1 MKLLFPKNKKPALPG
16 ISSAANYVT
25 HVAAGLKLPTK
36 AIICP
41 ISSLTKYVTSHSKWK
56 KYTCEMD
63 IYVLENQPVCYVT
76 NFGYGA
82 PAMAMKLEV
91 LIALGV
97 KEFVFIGLAGSLQEE
112 VQPADIVVCDGAL
125 CDDGTS
131 PCYVTAELAQ
141 PNKTLLT
148 KLTKVLRAQK
158 QSFHIGRNWTTD
170 AIFRETKAE
179 IKHYQ
184 QRDVLTVEME
194 TAAFYAVCQKRKV
207 KGLAAFGISD
217 KLYEYKW
224 ETHFGER
231 NIYRALEVIFEA
243 AHQTLQTL

>member
-16 ISSAANYVT
+16 ISSAQNYVA
-25 HVAAGLKLPTK
+25 HLARGLKLPAK

-63 IYVLENQPVCYVT
+63 IYVLEGKNVCYVT

-82 PAMAMKLEV
+82 PSMATKLEM

-112 VQPADIVVCDGAL
+112 VEPTDIVLANEAL

-131 PCYVTAELAQ
+131 PCYVATETAK
-141 PNKTLLT
+141 PNQTLFK
-148 KLTKVLRAQK
+148 KLTGCLQK
-158 QSFHIGRNWTTD
+158 NKLNFHVGRNWTTD
-170 AIFRETKAE
+170 AIFRETKEE

-184 QRDVLTVEME
+184 KQDVLTVEME

-207 KGLAAFGISD
+207 RGVAAYGISD
-217 KLYEYKW
+217 KLDHFKW
-224 ETHFGER
+224 DTHFGER
-231 NIYRALEVIFEA
+231 PIYRTLEVIFDNA
-243 AHQTLQTL
+243 LQTLTH

>member
-1 MKLLFPKNKKPALPG
+1 MKLLFPKNKKPALKG
-16 ISSAANYVT
+16 ISSAQNYVG
-25 HVAAGLKLPTK
+25 HLANGLKLPSK

-63 IYVLENQPVCYVT
+63 IYVLEGKNCCYVT

-112 VQPADIVVCDGAL
+112 VEPADIVVCSEAL

-131 PCYVTAELAQ
+131 PCYTATETAK
-141 PNKTLLT
+141 PNRTLFT
-148 KLTKVLRAQK
+148 KFTKALKANK
-158 QSFHIGRNWTTD
+158 QNFHIGRNWTTD
-170 AIFRETKAE
+170 AIFRETKEE

-184 QRDVLTVEME
+184 QVDVLTVEME
-194 TAAFYAVCQKRKV
+194 TAAFYAVCQKRKARGV
-207 KGLAAFGISD
+207 AAYGISD
-217 KLYEYKW
+217 KLCNYQW
-224 ETHFGER
+224 ETHFGKR
-231 NIYRALEVIFEA
+231 PIYRTLEIIFFFFFKAL
-243 AHQTLQTL
+243 

>member
-1 MKLLFPKNKKPALPG
+1 MKILFPKNKKPTLKG
-16 ISSAANYVT
+16 ISSAANYVG
-25 HVAAGLKLPTK
+25 HVASGLKLPAK
-36 AIICP
+36 AVICP
-41 ISSLTKYVTSHSKWK
+41 ISSLTKYVISHSKRK

-63 IYVLENQPVCYVT
+63 IYVLEGQDICYVT

-97 KEFVFIGLAGSLQEE
+97 KEVVFIGLAGSLQEE
-112 VQPADIVVCDGAL
+112 LQPGDICVCSEAL

-131 PCYVTAELAQ
+131 PCYVATETAK
-141 PNKTLLT
+141 PNKTLFS
-148 KLTKVLRAQK
+148 KLTKALKADK
-158 QSFHIGRNWTTD
+158 QDFHIGRNWSTD
-170 AIFRETKAE
+170 AIFRETKEE

-184 QRDVLTVEME
+184 KHDVLTVEME
-194 TAAFYAVCQKRKV
+194 TAAFYAVCQKRKI
-207 KGLAAFGISD
+207 KGVSAFGISD

-231 NIYRALEVIFEA
+231 PIYRAMELIFEA
-243 AHQTLQTL
+243 AKKALK

>member
-1 MKLLFPKNKKPALPG
+1 MKLLFPKNKKPALAG
-16 ISSAANYVT
+16 ISSAINYVD
-25 HVAAGLKLPTK
+25 HVAAGLKLPKK

-41 ISSLTKYVTSHSKWK
+41 ISSLTKYVTSHNKWK

-63 IYVLENQPVCYVT
+63 IYVLEGKDLCYVT
-76 NFGYGA
+76 NFGYSA
-82 PAMAMKLEV
+82 PTMAMKLEV

-112 VQPADIVVCDGAL
+112 VQPADIVVCDEAL

-131 PCYVTAELAQ
+131 PCYVSTETAK
-141 PNKTLLT
+141 PNKELLNKLIHTL
-148 KLTKVLRAQK
+148 KNNK
-158 QSFHIGRNWTTD
+158 QNFHIGRNWTTD

-184 QRDVLTVEME
+184 KHNVLTVEME

-207 KGLAAFGISD
+207 RGVAAYGVSD

-224 ETHFGER
+224 ETHFGEKP
-231 NIYRALEVIFEA
+231 IYRALEVIFDA
-243 AHQTLQTL
+243 AQKALK

>member
-1 MKLLFPKNKKPALPG
+1 MKLLFPKNKKPALAG
-16 ISSAANYVT
+16 ISSAQNYAG
-25 HVAAGLKLPTK
+25 HVARGLKLPAT

-41 ISSLTKYVTSHSKWK
+41 ISSLTKYVTSHNKWK

-63 IYVLENQPVCYVT
+63 IYVLEGKNLCYVT

-97 KEFVFIGLAGSLQEE
+97 KKFVFIGLAGSLQEE
-112 VQPADIVVCDGAL
+112 VQPADIVVCDEAL

-131 PCYVTAELAQ
+131 PCYVTTETAK

-148 KLTKVLRAQK
+148 KLMRTLKVDK
-158 QSFHIGRNWTTD
+158 QNFHIGRNWTTD

-184 QRDVLTVEME
+184 KHNVLTVEME

-207 KGLAAFGISD
+207 CGVAAYGISD

-224 ETHFGER
+224 EAHFGEKP
-231 NIYRALEVIFEA
+231 IYRALEVLFDA
-243 AHQTLQTL
+243 AQKVLK

>member
-1 MKLLFPKNKKPALPG
+1 MKILFPKNKKPALPG
-16 ISSAANYVT
+16 ISSAANYAK
-25 HVAAGLKLPTK
+25 HVAAGLKLPSK

-41 ISSLTKYVTSHSKWK
+41 ISSLTKYVTSHAKFK
-56 KYTCEMD
+56 KYTCEAD
-63 IYVLENQPVCYVT
+63 IYALEGTDICYVT

-112 VQPADIVVCDGAL
+112 VQPADIVLCDEAL

-131 PCYVTAELAQ
+131 PCYTTKETSKPSKQLF
-141 PNKTLLT
+141 T
-148 KLTKVLRAQK
+148 KLQK
-158 QSFHIGRNWTTD
+158 ALTDSKQNFHIGRNWTTD

-184 QRDVLTVEME
+184 KHNVLTVEME
-194 TAAFYAVCQKRKV
+194 TAAFYAVCEKRKV
-207 KGLAAFGISD
+207 KGVAAYGISD

-224 ETHFGER
+224 ETHFGEKP
-231 NIYRALEVIFEA
+231 IYRALEVIFENA
-243 AHQTLQTL
+243 KKALK

>member
-1 MKLLFPKNKKPALPG
+1 MKILFPKNKKPALPG
-16 ISSAANYVT
+16 ISSAANYAT
-25 HVAAGLKLPTK
+25 HVAAGLKLPSK

-41 ISSLTKYVTSHSKWK
+41 ISSLTKYVTSHSKFK
-56 KYTCEMD
+56 KYTCEAD
-63 IYVLENQPVCYVT
+63 IYVLEGTDICYVT

-112 VQPADIVVCDGAL
+112 VQPADIVLCDEAL

-131 PCYVTAELAQ
+131 PCYTTKETSKPSKQLF
-141 PNKTLLT
+141 T
-148 KLTKVLRAQK
+148 KLQK
-158 QSFHIGRNWTTD
+158 ALMDSKQNFHVGRNWTTD

-184 QRDVLTVEME
+184 KHNVLTVEME
-194 TAAFYAVCQKRKV
+194 TAAFYAVCEKRKV
-207 KGLAAFGISD
+207 KGVAAYGISD

-224 ETHFGER
+224 ETHFGEKP
-231 NIYRALEVIFEA
+231 IYRALEVIFENA
-243 AHQTLQTL
+243 KKALK

>member
-1 MKLLFPKNKKPALPG
+1 MKLLFPKNKKPALKG
-16 ISSAANYVT
+16 ISSAQNYVG
-25 HVAAGLKLPTK
+25 HVARGLKLPAK

-63 IYVLENQPVCYVT
+63 IYVLEGKNCCYVT

-112 VQPADIVVCDGAL
+112 VEPADIVLCNEAL

-131 PCYVTAELAQ
+131 PCYVATETSKPHKALLA
-141 PNKTLLT
+141 
-148 KLTKVLRAQK
+148 KLACALKAHHQN
-158 QSFHIGRNWTTD
+158 FHIGRNWTTD
-170 AIFRETKAE
+170 AIFRETKEE

-184 QRDVLTVEME
+184 KNDVLTVEME

-207 KGLAAFGISD
+207 RGVAAYGISD
-217 KLYEYKW
+217 KLCNYQW

-231 NIYRALEVIFEA
+231 PIYRTLEIIFESA
-243 AHQTLQTL
+243 LQALTH

>member
-1 MKLLFPKNKKPALPG
+1 MKILFPKNKKPALPG
-16 ISSAANYVT
+16 ISSAANYVK
-25 HVAAGLKLPTK
+25 HVAAGLKLPSK

-41 ISSLTKYVTSHSKWK
+41 ISSLAKYVTAHSKWK

-63 IYVLENQPVCYVT
+63 IYVLEGKDVCYVT
-76 NFGYGA
+76 NFGHGA
-82 PAMAMKLEV
+82 PAMAMKVEV

-112 VQPADIVVCDGAL
+112 VQPGDLVVCDEAL

-131 PCYVTAELAQ
+131 PCYVATETAR
-141 PNKTLLT
+141 PSKTLLT
-148 KLTKVLRAQK
+148 KLEQALKANK
-158 QSFHIGRNWTTD
+158 QNFHIGRNWTTD

-184 QRDVLTVEME
+184 THNVLTVEME
-194 TAAFYAVCQKRKV
+194 TAAFYAVCQKCKV
-207 KGLAAFGISD
+207 KGVAAFGVSD

-231 NIYRALEVIFEA
+231 AVYRTLEVLFDA
-243 AHQTLQTL
+243 SLLALK

>member
-16 ISSAANYVT
+16 ISSAANYAK
-25 HVAAGLKLPTK
+25 HVAAGLKLPSK
-36 AIICP
+36 AVICP
-41 ISSLTKYVTSHSKWK
+41 IAALTNYVTSHSKWK

-63 IYVLENQPVCYVT
+63 IYVLEGKNLCYVT

-112 VQPADIVVCDGAL
+112 VQPGDKVVCDEAL
-125 CDDGTS
+125 CDDGIS
-131 PCYVTAELAQ
+131 PCYVTSETSK
-141 PNKTLLT
+141 PSKTLLV
-148 KLTKVLRAQK
+148 KLQRALKAGK
-158 QSFHIGRNWTTD
+158 QDFHIGRNWTTD

-184 QRDVLTVEME
+184 KHHVLTVEME

-207 KGLAAFGISD
+207 KGVSCFGVSD

-224 ETHFGER
+224 ETYFGQR
-231 NIYRALEVIFEA
+231 SIYRALEVLFDA
-243 AHQTLQTL
+243 AYLALK

>member
-1 MKLLFPKNKKPALPG
+1 MKILFPKNKKPALKG
-16 ISSAANYVT
+16 ISSAQNYV
-25 HVAAGLKLPTK
+25 ARLASGLKLPVK

-56 KYTCEMD
+56 KYSCEMD
-63 IYVLENQPVCYVT
+63 IYVLEGKNVCYVT

-82 PAMAMKLEV
+82 PAMAVKLEM

-112 VQPADIVVCDGAL
+112 VEPTDIVLASEAL

-131 PCYVTAELAQ
+131 PCYVATETTKPNQALFKKLASCLKA
-141 PNKTLLT
+141 NK
-148 KLTKVLRAQK
+148 QD
-158 QSFHIGRNWTTD
+158 FHIGRNWTTD
-170 AIFRETKAE
+170 AIFRETKEE

-184 QRDVLTVEME
+184 KHDVLTVEME

-207 KGLAAFGISD
+207 RGVAAYGISD
-217 KLYEYKW
+217 RLCDSKW
-224 ETHFGER
+224 DTHFGKR
-231 NIYRALEVIFEA
+231 PIYRTLEVIFDNA
-243 AHQTLQTL
+243 LQTLTR

>member
-16 ISSAANYVT
+16 ISSAVNYVT
-25 HVAAGLKLPTK
+25 HVAAGLRLPKK

-41 ISSLTKYVTSHSKWK
+41 ISSLTKYVISHNKWK

-63 IYVLENQPVCYVT
+63 IYVLENTDMCYVT

-112 VQPADIVVCDGAL
+112 LQPGDICLCDEAL

-131 PCYVTAELAQ
+131 PCYVNAETTK
-141 PNKTLLT
+141 PSKVLLT
-148 KLTKVLRAQK
+148 QLATTLQTDK
-158 QSFHIGRNWTTD
+158 QNFHVGRNWTTD

-184 QRDVLTVEME
+184 KHNVLTVEME

-207 KGLAAFGISD
+207 RGAAAFGISD

-231 NIYRALEVIFEA
+231 AIHHALEIIFDSA
-243 AHQTLQTL
+243 KKALK

>member
-1 MKLLFPKNKKPALPG
+1 MKILFPKNKKPALPG
-16 ISSAANYVT
+16 ISNAVNYAT
-25 HVAAGLKLPTK
+25 HVAAGLKLPSK

-41 ISSLTKYVTSHSKWK
+41 ISSLTKYVTSHHKWK

-63 IYVLENQPVCYVT
+63 IYVLEGKNLCYVT

-112 VQPADIVVCDGAL
+112 VQPGDICVCDEAL

-131 PCYVTAELAQ
+131 PCYVTTETSK
-141 PNKTLLT
+141 PNKELFN
-148 KLTKVLRAQK
+148 KLTKALQANK
-158 QSFHIGRNWTTD
+158 QNFHVGRNWTTD

-184 QRDVLTVEME
+184 KHNVLTVEME

-207 KGLAAFGISD
+207 RGVAAYGISD
-217 KLYEYKW
+217 KLYECKW
-224 ETHFGER
+224 ETHFGQR
-231 NIYRALEVIFEA
+231 PIYRAMELIFEA
-243 AHQTLQTL
+243 AQKVLK

>member
-16 ISSAANYVT
+16 ISNAANYVK
-25 HVAAGLKLPTK
+25 HRASGLKLPKK

-63 IYVLENQPVCYVT
+63 IYVLENPGICYVT
-76 NFGYGA
+76 NFGYAA
-82 PAMAMKLEV
+82 PSMAMKLEM

-112 VQPADIVVCDGAL
+112 VQPADIVVCDEAL

-131 PCYVTAELAQ
+131 PCYVAAQTAK

-148 KLTKVLRAQK
+148 NLQK
-158 QSFHIGRNWTTD
+158 TLKTNKQNFHIGRNWSTD
-170 AIFRETKAE
+170 AIFRETKEE

-184 QRDVLTVEME
+184 KHNVLTVEME

-207 KGLAAFGISD
+207 RGVAAYAISD

-224 ETHFGER
+224 ETPFGEKS
-231 NIYRALEVIFEA
+231 IYRTLEIIFDA
-243 AHQTLQTL
+243 ARTVLK

>member
-1 MKLLFPKNKKPALPG
+1 MKLLFPKNKKPALSG
-16 ISSAANYVT
+16 ISSAANYVR
-25 HVAAGLKLPTK
+25 HVAAGLKLPSK

-41 ISSLTKYVTSHSKWK
+41 ISSLTKYVTSHAKFK
-56 KYTCEMD
+56 KYMCEMD
-63 IYVLENQPVCYVT
+63 IYVLEKEGICYVT

-112 VQPADIVVCDGAL
+112 VQPSDIVLCDEAL

-131 PCYVTAELAQ
+131 PCYTVRETSKPAKSMLAKLEKALKE
-141 PNKTLLT
+141 NK
-148 KLTKVLRAQK
+148 QN
-158 QSFHIGRNWTTD
+158 FHIGRNWTTD

-184 QRDVLTVEME
+184 KHNVLTVEME

-207 KGLAAFGISD
+207 KGVAAFGISD

-224 ETHFGER
+224 ETHFGEKA
-231 NIYRALEVIFEA
+231 IYRALEIIFESA
-243 AHQTLQTL
+243 KKALK

>member
-1 MKLLFPKNKKPALPG
+1 MKLLFPKNKKFALKG
-16 ISSAANYVT
+16 ISSAQNYVG
-25 HVAAGLKLPTK
+25 HIARGLKLPPQ

-63 IYVLENQPVCYVT
+63 IYVLEGKNVCYVT

-82 PAMAMKLEV
+82 PAMAMKMEM

-112 VQPADIVVCDGAL
+112 VEPTDIVLCSEAL

-131 PCYVTAELAQ
+131 PCYVSTETSK
-141 PNKTLLT
+141 PHKTLFA
-148 KLTKVLRAQK
+148 KLAKTLQANHQN
-158 QSFHIGRNWTTD
+158 FHVGRNWTTD
-170 AIFRETKAE
+170 AIFRETKEE

-184 QRDVLTVEME
+184 KHDVLTVEME

-207 KGLAAFGISD
+207 RGVAAYGISD
-217 KLYEYKW
+217 KLCKYQW
-224 ETHFGER
+224 DTHFGER
-231 NIYRALEVIFEA
+231 PVHRALETIFESA
-243 AHQTLQTL
+243 LQTLTK

>member
-1 MKLLFPKNKKPALPG
+1 MKILFPKNKKPALPG
-16 ISSAANYVT
+16 ISSAANYVN
-25 HVAAGLKLPTK
+25 HVAAGLKLPAK

-41 ISSLTKYVTSHSKWK
+41 ISSLTKYVTAHHKWK

-63 IYVLENQPVCYVT
+63 IYVLEGTNLCYVT

-112 VQPADIVVCDGAL
+112 VQPADIVVCDEAL

-131 PCYVTAELAQ
+131 PCYVTGETSKPSPVLFRNLLNALKA
-141 PNKTLLT
+141 NK
-148 KLTKVLRAQK
+148 QN
-158 QSFHIGRNWTTD
+158 FHIGRNWSTD
-170 AIFRETKAE
+170 AIFRETKQE

-184 QRDVLTVEME
+184 KHDVLSVEME

-207 KGLAAFGISD
+207 RGVAAFGISD

-231 NIYRALEVIFEA
+231 PIYRALEVILDA
-243 AHQTLQTL
+243 AKQALK

>member
-1 MKLLFPKNKKPALPG
+1 MKLLFPKNKKTALPG
-16 ISSAANYVT
+16 ISNAANYVT
-25 HVAAGLKLPTK
+25 HVAAGLKLPKK

-63 IYVLENQPVCYVT
+63 IYVLENTDICYVT

-112 VQPADIVVCDGAL
+112 VQPGDICLCDEAL

-131 PCYVTAELAQ
+131 PCYVTTQTAK
-141 PNKTLLT
+141 PNKILLT
-148 KLTKVLRAQK
+148 QLAKTLKADK
-158 QSFHIGRNWTTD
+158 QNFHIGRNWTTD

-184 QRDVLTVEME
+184 KHNVLSVEME

-207 KGLAAFGISD
+207 RGVAAFGISD

-224 ETHFGER
+224 ETYFGDR
-231 NIYRALEVIFEA
+231 SIYHALEIIFEA
-243 AHQTLQTL
+243 TKKALK

>member
-1 MKLLFPKNKKPALPG
+1 MKILFPKNKKPALPG
-16 ISSAANYVT
+16 ISSAANYVG
-25 HVAAGLKLPTK
+25 HVATGLTLPSK

-41 ISSLTKYVTSHSKWK
+41 ISSLTKHVISHNKWK

-63 IYVLENQPVCYVT
+63 IYVLEGRDLCYVT

-97 KEFVFIGLAGSLQEE
+97 KQFVFIGLAGSLQEE
-112 VQPADIVVCDGAL
+112 VQPGDIVVCNEAL

-131 PCYVTAELAQ
+131 PCYVTTETIG
-141 PNKTLLT
+141 PSKTLFTQLT
-148 KLTKVLRAQK
+148 QQLHNDK
-158 QSFHIGRNWTTD
+158 QNFHVGRNWTTD

-184 QRDVLTVEME
+184 KKDVLTVEME
-194 TAAFYAVCQKRKV
+194 TAAFYAVCRKRKV
-207 KGLAAFGISD
+207 NGVAAFGISD

-231 NIYRALEVIFEA
+231 TVYRALEIIFETA
-243 AHQTLQTL
+243 KKLK

>member
-16 ISSAANYVT
+16 ISSAANYAK

-56 KYTCEMD
+56 KYNCEAD
-63 IYVLENQPVCYVT
+63 IYVLEGADVCYVS

-91 LIALGV
+91 LLALGV
-97 KEFVFIGLAGSLQEE
+97 KEVVFIGLAGSLQEE
-112 VQPADIVVCDGAL
+112 VQPADIVVCNEAL

-131 PCYVTAELAQ
+131 PCYVSTETAL
-141 PNKTLLT
+141 PNKTLFT
-148 KLTKVLRAQK
+148 KLTKALKAAK
-158 QSFHIGRNWTTD
+158 KDFHIGRNWTTD

-179 IKHYQ
+179 IQHYQ
-184 QRDVLTVEME
+184 KHDVLTVEME

-207 KGLAAFGISD
+207 KGVAAYGISD

-224 ETHFGER
+224 ETHFGEKP
-231 NIYRALEVIFEA
+231 IYRTLEVIFEA
-243 AHQTLQTL
+243 AKQALK

>member
-1 MKLLFPKNKKPALPG
+1 MKILFPKNKKPPLKE
-16 ISSAANYVT
+16 ISSAATYVT
-25 HVAAGLKLPTK
+25 RVAAGLKLPTK

-63 IYVLENQPVCYVT
+63 IYVLEGKNLCYVT
-76 NFGYGA
+76 NFGYSA
-82 PAMAMKLEV
+82 PVMAMKLEE

-112 VQPADIVVCDGAL
+112 VQPGDLVVCDEAL

-131 PCYVTAELAQ
+131 PCYVTTETSK
-141 PNKTLLT
+141 PNKILLT
-148 KLTKVLRAQK
+148 KLTKTLQANK
-158 QSFHIGRNWTTD
+158 QNFHFGRNWSTD
-170 AIFRETKAE
+170 AIFRETKEE

-184 QRDVLTVEME
+184 KHNVLTVEME

-207 KGLAAFGISD
+207 KGVAAYGVSD

-231 NIYRALEVIFEA
+231 VIYRALEVLFEA
-243 AHQTLQTL
+243 AQKTLQ

>member
-1 MKLLFPKNKKPALPG
+1 MKILFPKNKKPALPG
-16 ISSAANYVT
+16 ISNVADYAKR
-25 HVAAGLKLPTK
+25 VAAGLTLPKK

-41 ISSLTKYVTSHSKWK
+41 ISSLTKYVTSHNKWK

-63 IYVLENQPVCYVT
+63 IYVLGNTDICYVT

-82 PAMAMKLEV
+82 PAMATKLEV

-112 VQPADIVVCDGAL
+112 LQPGDLCLCSEAL

-131 PCYVTAELAQ
+131 PCYVTTETVK
-141 PNKTLLT
+141 PNKTLFA
-148 KLTKVLRAQK
+148 KLASALKAGK
-158 QSFHIGRNWTTD
+158 QNFHIGSDWTTD

-179 IKHYQ
+179 VKHYQ
-184 QRDVLTVEME
+184 TKDVLTVEME
-194 TAAFYAVCQKRKV
+194 TAAFYAVCQKRNV
-207 KGLAAFGISD
+207 RGVACYGISD

-231 NIYRALEVIFEA
+231 ATHRTLEVLFDA
-243 AHQTLQTL
+243 AKKALK

>member
-1 MKLLFPKNKKPALPG
+1 MKILFPKNKKPALKG
-16 ISSAANYVT
+16 ISSAATYVT
-25 HVAAGLKLPTK
+25 HVAAGIKLPTK
-36 AIICP
+36 AVICP

-56 KYTCEMD
+56 KYTSNMD
-63 IYVLENQPVCYVT
+63 IYVLEGKNLCYVT

-112 VQPADIVVCDGAL
+112 VQPGDLVICDEAL

-131 PCYVTAELAQ
+131 PCYVATQTAK

-148 KLTKVLRAQK
+148 KLIKALKVDK
-158 QSFHIGRNWTTD
+158 QNFHFGRNWSTD
-170 AIFRETKAE
+170 AIFRETKEE

-184 QRDVLTVEME
+184 KHNVLTVEME

-207 KGLAAFGISD
+207 KGVAAYGISD

-224 ETHFGER
+224 ETPFGER
-231 NIYRALEVIFEA
+231 VIYRTLEVLFDA
-243 AHQTLQTL
+243 AQKVLK

>member
-1 MKLLFPKNKKPALPG
+1 MKILFPKNKKPALTG
-16 ISSAANYVT
+16 ISNAANYVK
-25 HVAAGLKLPTK
+25 HVAAGLKLPSK

-41 ISSLTKYVTSHSKWK
+41 ISSLTKYVTSHNKWK

-63 IYVLENQPVCYVT
+63 IYVLEGRNLCYVT

-97 KEFVFIGLAGSLQEE
+97 KEFIFIGLAGSLQEE
-112 VQPADIVVCDGAL
+112 VQPGDVVVCDEAL

-131 PCYVTAELAQ
+131 PCYVTTETSK
-141 PNKTLLT
+141 PNKVFLQ
-148 KLTKVLRAQK
+148 KLLRALKDNK
-158 QSFHIGRNWTTD
+158 QNFHIGRNWSTD

-184 QRDVLTVEME
+184 KHNVLSVEME

-207 KGLAAFGISD
+207 RGVAAFGISD

-231 NIYRALEVIFEA
+231 PIYHAMEVIFDA
-243 AHQTLQTL
+243 AQKALK

>member
-1 MKLLFPKNKKPALPG
+1 MKILFPKNKKPALPG
-16 ISSAANYVT
+16 ISNAANYAK
-25 HVAAGLKLPTK
+25 HVAAGLTLPTK

-63 IYVLENQPVCYVT
+63 IYVLENTGVCYVT

-112 VQPADIVVCDGAL
+112 LQPGDLCLCSEAL

-131 PCYVTAELAQ
+131 PCYVTTETAK
-141 PNKTLLT
+141 PNKTLFT
-148 KLTKVLRAQK
+148 KLASALKAGK
-158 QSFHIGRNWTTD
+158 QNFHIGRDWTTD

-184 QRDVLTVEME
+184 TKDVLTVEME
-194 TAAFYAVCQKRKV
+194 TAAFYAVCQKRRV
-207 KGLAAFGISD
+207 RGVACFGISD

-231 NIYRALEVIFEA
+231 ATHRTLEVLFDA
-243 AHQTLQTL
+243 AKTALK

>member
-1 MKLLFPKNKKPALPG
+1 MKILFPKNKKPALPG
-16 ISSAANYVT
+16 ISNAANYAK
-25 HVAAGLKLPTK
+25 HVAAGLTLPKK

-41 ISSLTKYVTSHSKWK
+41 ISALTKYVTSHSKWK

-63 IYVLENQPVCYVT
+63 VYVLEGQNLCYVT
-76 NFGYGA
+76 NFGYGS

-112 VQPADIVVCDGAL
+112 LQPGDLCVCDGAL

-131 PCYVTAELAQ
+131 PCYVTSEVAR
-141 PNKTLLT
+141 PNKVLLN
-148 KLTKVLRAQK
+148 KLTKNLKDTK
-158 QSFHIGRNWTTD
+158 QNFHLGLNWTTD

-184 QRDVLTVEME
+184 KHNVLSVEME

-207 KGLAAFGISD
+207 KGVACFGISD

-224 ETHFGER
+224 ETYFGER
-231 NIYRALEVIFEA
+231 FVHRTLEILFETA
-243 AHQTLQTL
+243 KKVLASL